1 MAADSD
7 GDLIETVVTCEGD
20 LTDPAFPDRFN
31 YIVKNLCNI
40 LCTGKEESLKVSKV
54 EPWNSVRV
62 TFTIPREAAQRLRL
76 LAQQGDLSLRQ
87 LGILSVQV
95 EGDQVISLTIAG
107 RFNETQE
114 IVLQTE
120 NRQVSNG
127 PGPPPAIDPG
137 PSSAVSG
144 GAVRSVARLL
154 GAAVVASGS
163 GVTQPPSLAATPST
177 PTPGGPVG
185 TTPPPPPRPPDQFR
199 SPNVVAPGSDPIPIP
214 PKNVSVAARPGGY
227 GPFPFA
233 SMTHAAHAMQN
244 RESHHQGSTVAPANS
259 SGTPASAVSSTQTVG
274 TVVASPTGA
283 PRPPSTPTRF
293 PNVPPPPYPGTTGG
307 NLPPSNTPQPASAF
321 ATTPA
326 SGTTP
331 ASVTVAGTS
340 IPIRHPA
347 TSPVANCTPA
357 RPPSGDRPPAPNV
370 ALSSPLLVNLLQN
383 DGSTTPG
390 RMPPPSVD
398 KQRKTKKVTA
408 RRRPMTGEV
417 SSPGGSSPLLSPGS
431 PSSNSSNPDSSQPF
445 PVSPFN
451 ISLPTVPN
459 LNLSPPPIVEG
470 TTAAS
475 RTTSDN
481 SASTHLIPSQSQH
494 LQILHTNSHQNA
506 GQAQAGSIP
515 AGIVRARPQSNG
527 EQAVLGSNHQRATV
541 GPVGNSSVSQP
552 STQLN
557 VQSKHSIM
565 RGSGSGVV
573 GGINS
578 GMARGA
584 TRGPTPQPRTMGAAS
599 HRPPHAQAPP
609 PYPGVQQVPGR
620 MQRPPSAIQ
629 NQQSTVVHNSISH
642 SMHHKTVL
650 SGQYNADF
658 KFASTN
664 VNADTRIGIPGV
676 QVPVVAPTKTT
687 AAATW
692 GQRAQQMTTL
702 QEGTASMAQSV
713 KSSGRDSPT
722 VSESNSTSV
731 TGKKET
737 SQKKERREASP
748 PPPSPPPLTSSGK
761 KRQFLINPLTGHL
774 EPMPSDSS
782 SESEP
787 ELPPEPFFPSFHE
800 RPDSVFSDEEESN
813 VSTVSRKETTDQSD
827 SEATVK
833 STASS
838 IESRSRAGSG
848 ETSQSSMVT
857 SGQASRESVGGP
869 LTFGNGPGEKI
880 KLRLKLEKSEPV
892 MPAYKV
898 DVSFVNV
905 PPMKKA
911 DKTIGGGISGM
922 SGSLGRTFSVGSLS
936 SGVSSNVV
944 SPLTSSGTH
953 VPSGMSGQLGV
964 SGSGEPRVPPLH
976 ISLRGRNAAVVVASR
991 KEEKD
996 GKRFREK
1003 DMSADG
1009 SGMVGSPGSAI
1020 SGSIKSSCP
1029 AGIGVI
1035 HPGGIMGRQPPEKI
1049 NKRSKVNRSR
1059 AREGVLGGVEENR
1072 LKRPSTS
1079 KTPKAKIVK
1088 EATPS
1093 TTLGSMSG
1101 VGHVMSGRSTEEPL
1115 ETSAMRLKTK
1125 LRDLDDVPL
1134 KSRMRDR
1141 NFEEQASKGSG
1152 EIVAGSVTVDMGKL
1166 PPKVHDDHSINRV
1179 HSGSPR
1185 PIDTEGKAGS
1195 LGSLVV
1201 AGAPGAH
1208 RGKRRGEVKKKAGIV
1223 GTSSLTSFLSRK
1235 DHHVSSGEINEG
1247 ESVRVEQGGRGRG
1260 GGDLR
1265 GVGKQVGG
1273 DGLRRMRVAGMFS
1286 SLPSLGTSHGD
1297 VDSVTN
1303 TPRSVVASG
1312 VMCSGASGGGG
1323 SRVHSRREGRSE
1335 SLERTAVPNVD
1346 SSGVSSTGVLRNAR
1360 SVESRYGHSSM
1371 ENGELAVGSLLST
1384 PGAKRSV
1391 GGGAMFG
1398 GREVRGGGV
1407 GALERKVSSESK
1419 MEESKVLHPQGRR
1432 NHPSDKDKDLSF
1444 TDSQGALLAV
1454 KVISRATKSSSP
1466 LPSSSQ
1472 TLTQETTSSGPVK
1485 KEHLHVPS
1493 PFKPSEPVISEHTH
1507 SSVSSTQK
1515 LDGLVYP
1522 PKVDRQKRDIVSGSG
1537 LMFNRDI
1544 SSSNVSE
1551 SKNSSH
1557 SKVENVLQN
1566 PSRPPAGSSAVLP
1579 PVSLP
1584 ITSATGSST
1593 ITNVPSSSKT
1603 PNRTVGMVQ
1612 IPNDV
1617 THGKV
1622 TMPLMSGKSGPNCI
1636 NDKGL
1641 ESHTVSV
1648 NRKGESGCSEKTR
1661 GLSQGQSFSSVKKM
1675 ALDKAKAGKASLVGV
1690 MGGGGGRLVDKST
1703 AKVSQAGAPSEKR
1716 EPSKS
1721 PANSPPL
1728 NPSPSPLPAEM
1739 KSKVSSIS
1747 LDLKGKN
1754 PTPSSVRDMKIK
1766 NPQMMPSVDLNAKR
1780 SLPSSPKKDIKVQ
1793 QVHQHLR
1800 KAIIEETMAMIKK
1813 EHRVMGKTS
1822 PHFIGTEKSSEEK
1835 AVERPSQLPAQQLK
1849 SPISQEFHCET
1860 PFVCEDLP
1868 PEQSITDPAKNA
1880 VESPVPPIVAD
1891 LVLSAKAVTVA
1902 ANGSIEKGVERG
1914 SESPAGTNREE
1925 GGGNTQGEDSGIES
1939 MDALSEKSPN
1949 QGESPCRKEE
1959 KEPESCC
1966 DKPPVVS
1973 SPAVSSVSVPIN
1985 PPKNTSVPSNGA
1997 SVASKTATSDGTSPP
2012 SEESSK
2018 TSHPSKGQASPSYAG
2033 TPQDSGENQL
2043 ERKETSGEVASEQS
2057 GKGSSVAD
2065 AKGAK
2070 MDDAGGQVDEA
2081 PGTNPPCSL
2090 PPSLS
2095 GTNQLSTPA
2104 PLPTSSSSSLPPPIT
2119 SSAASV
2125 TTAPLLL
2132 TSTSPSVTPT
2142 STSSTPVPSNQS
2154 VDSPATHS
2162 AKTVTSVGKSYE
2174 TFKLPTLSDN
2184 NETKEAKGSS
2194 EVCSVENSES
2204 EVLKSAEGTV
2214 APVVTTV
2221 ASRTQLPTAAP
2232 VEISRAPSLQLSNQ
2246 TSIPATT
2253 TTVFAIQPG
2262 VTLSQ
2267 SASVIAATTTGG
2279 RPVGSTSFSVPP
2291 GAKMVPIKLVT
2302 LPKGGQGQSQGG
2314 GATKTL
2320 LEVSIPKSEAGTKGG
2335 GAGGGTMALLPTTAS
2350 PVKVLVSKVSPM
2362 KGPGSAASV
2371 VGQGGVVSGGGPSPQ
2386 GVTAVVVKSVV
2397 VTSTSPSLINMV
2409 SQPMEQAESR
2419 DVPPIH
2425 SGGTQKDLASSGT
2438 IIAVTTASAT
2448 GVGHS
2453 SGVRWSGADELYG
2466 KRSFDSDSKE
2476 CSLGSSGNKTPP
2488 SAISS
2493 PTLEDPQP
2501 IRITP
2506 PLYTYSNPEKHRE
2519 TPSPSLDDGQ
2529 NLLDLEGLDSSVNR
2543 SQSKKESQSSITEVI
2558 ESLLHDEKSAEG
2570 DSISLEAIV
2579 ASNDLIGSSDIPKES
2594 GGDHNYVSRNKG
2606 KEKRLEQLLI
2616 EIPTEA
2622 ESEEKRNAPA
2632 GGHIVGRNTRSSTRL
2647 VSPDGG
2653 VSGTKV
2659 MREGSPLVSRSTP
2672 KVSPKDHKDD
2682 ESVAASGSTVVKCS
2696 PKTNTVSKLSPIPR
2710 ASKRKRQ
2717 ESESSGAS
2725 SVGAKEEQEES
2736 LHATLSGHR
2745 RTDREHRRSAT
2756 PDSSEG
2762 GTPRPIK
2769 RKCSENA
2776 AELIK
2781 ACMGLEEITGL
2792 PKQQQ
2797 QSPSANHPLPPHV
2810 HNKSGVGGSPSLAPP
2825 PVPTTKEDAD
2835 KMRHTGTPPV
2845 GASPSSSGTTLV
2857 SGAGGSEK
2865 QDPDQPP
2872 TRRVGKSRRGGSMA
2886 LEESSDDEPLIEIV
2900 GKGRNAAPFTS
2911 VAAHSL
2917 PAGNSSKGIP
2927 ITPMISIPLSR
2938 AQVRAK
2944 LAQHAHLPITPAK
2957 DEELKDTKTNSR
2969 LNNRTQGKN
2978 QEAANKREIRS
2989 RESSTNTG
2997 SPVVTNPPPRDD
3009 TPMRRSVR
3017 QTGVKAGARERASP
3031 PPKTRGGGGGVTS
3044 RGKESTERSLTEQ
3057 EVNTRRKTR
3066 SSGSSVSE
3074 SELPASKRRRL
3085 SKDK

>member
-40 LCTGKEESLKVSKV
+40 LCTGKEESLRVSKV

-120 NRQVSNG
+120 TRPVSNG

-137 PSSAVSG
+137 PSGTVSG

-154 GAAVVASGS
+154 GAAVVASSS
-163 GVTQPPSLAATPST
+163 GVTQPPSLAAPPSA
-177 PTPGGPVG
+177 PTPGASVG

-274 TVVASPTGA
+274 PVVASPTGA
-283 PRPPSTPTRF
+283 PRTPSTPTRF
-293 PNVPPPPYPGTTGG
+293 PNVPPPPYPGTAGG

-321 ATTPA
+321 AATP
-326 SGTTP
+326 SSSTTP

-347 TSPVANCTPA
+347 PSPVANCTPA
-357 RPPSGDRPPAPNV
+357 RPSSGDRPSAPNV

-383 DGSTTPG
+383 DGGTTPG

-408 RRRPMTGEV
+408 RRRAVAGEV

-431 PSSNSSNPDSSQPF
+431 PSSNSSNPDSSQPL

-451 ISLPTVPN
+451 ISLATVPN
-459 LNLSPPPIVEG
+459 LNLSPPPAVEG
-470 TTAAS
+470 TAAAP
-475 RTTSDN
+475 RTTPDN
-481 SASTHLIPSQSQH
+481 STSSHVLPSQPQH
-494 LQILHTNSHQNA
+494 LQTLHTNSHQNA
-506 GQAQAGSIP
+506 GQAQTASIP
-515 AGIVRARPQSNG
+515 TGIVRARPQTNG
-527 EQAVLGSNHQRATV
+527 DQTALGSNHQRATV
-541 GPVGNSSVSQP
+541 GPSGNASVSQP

-565 RGSGSGVV
+565 RGNSSGVV
-573 GGINS
+573 AGVTS
-578 GMARGA
+578 GLGRGA
-584 TRGPTPQPRTMGAAS
+584 VRGPTPQPRPVGVS
-599 HRPPHAQAPP
+599 PIRPPHSQAPP
-609 PYPGVQQVPGR
+609 PYPGVQQASAR
-620 MQRPPSAIQ
+620 LQRPPSALQ
-629 NQQSTVVHNSISH
+629 NQQSNVVHNSISH
-642 SMHHKTVL
+642 SIHHKTVL

-658 KFASTN
+658 KFTPTS
-664 VNADTRIGIPGV
+664 VSADTRIGIPGV
-676 QVPVVAPTKTT
+676 QAPVVTPTKTT
-687 AAATW
+687 TSATW
-692 GQRAQQMTTL
+692 GQRAQQMNS
-702 QEGTASMAQSV
+702 QNEGTAANVAQTV
-713 KSSGRDSPT
+713 KSGGRDSPT
-722 VSESNSTSV
+722 VSEVNSTSAAS
-731 TGKKET
+731 KKET
-737 SQKKERREASP
+737 SQKKERREANS

-838 IESRSRAGSG
+838 IESRPKAGSG
-848 ETSQSSMVT
+848 ETSQSSLV
-857 SGQASRESVGGP
+857 SVGQSSREIVGGP
-869 LTFGNGPGEKI
+869 LLVGGSGNGPGEKI

-905 PPMKKA
+905 PPIKKA
-911 DKTIGGGISGM
+911 DKTVGGGM
-922 SGSLGRTFSVGSLS
+922 SGSIGRTLSVGSLS
-936 SGVSSNVV
+936 SGVSSSVG
-944 SPLTSSGTH
+944 SPLTSS
-953 VPSGMSGQLGV
+953 VPSGMSGQMGV

-976 ISLRGRNAAVVVASR
+976 ISLRGRNAAVVVGR

-996 GKRFREK
+996 AKRFREK
-1003 DMSADG
+1003 EMGSDS

-1020 SGSIKSSCP
+1020 TGSIKGSCP
-1029 AGIGVI
+1029 TGLGVM
-1035 HPGGIMGRQPPEKI
+1035 HPGGIIGRQPPEKV

-1059 AREGVLGGVEENR
+1059 TKEGVLGGVEENR
-1072 LKRPSTS
+1072 LKRPSAS
-1079 KTPKAKIVK
+1079 KTAKAKVVK

-1093 TTLGSMSG
+1093 STLGSISG
-1101 VGHVMSGRSTEEPL
+1101 VGHVMSGRSAEEPL
-1115 ETSAMRLKTK
+1115 ETSAMRWKAK

-1134 KSRMRDR
+1134 KSRARDR

-1152 EIVAGSVTVDMGKL
+1152 EIVTGSVTVEMGKI
-1166 PPKVHDDHSINRV
+1166 PSKVHDEHSAINRL

-1208 RGKRRGEVKKKAGIV
+1208 RGKRRGEVKKKAGMV
-1223 GTSSLTSFLSRK
+1223 GAPSLSSLLPRK
-1235 DHHVSSGEINEG
+1235 DHHMSAGDIIEG
-1247 ESVRVEQGGRGRG
+1247 ESGRVEQVGRGRG
-1260 GGDLR
+1260 GSGGDLR

-1273 DGLRRMRVAGMFS
+1273 DGLRRIRLTGMFS
-1286 SLPSLGTSHGD
+1286 SLQPMAASHSD
-1297 VDSVTN
+1297 AESVTN
-1303 TPRSVVASG
+1303 TPRSVASG
-1312 VMCSGASGGGG
+1312 VMCSGTSGGGS

-1346 SSGVSSTGVLRNAR
+1346 SGISSTGVLRNAR
-1360 SVESRYGHSSM
+1360 SVEARYGHSSM

-1384 PGAKRSV
+1384 PGAKRNV

-1398 GREVRGGGV
+1398 GREVKGGV
-1407 GALERKVSSESK
+1407 GGVERKVPSESK
-1419 MEESKVLHPQGRR
+1419 TEESKILHPQGRR

-1454 KVISRATKSSSP
+1454 KVISRGTKSSSP

-1472 TLTQETTSSGPVK
+1472 TLSQESTSSGPVK

-1507 SSVSSTQK
+1507 SSVSATQK

-1537 LMFNRDI
+1537 LMFSRDI
-1544 SSSNVSE
+1544 SSSNVSD
-1551 SKNSSH
+1551 SKSSSH
-1557 SKVENVLQN
+1557 GKVDVLQN

-1579 PVSLP
+1579 PMSLP
-1584 ITSATGSST
+1584 VSSATGSST
-1593 ITNVPSSSKT
+1593 ITNAPSSSKA
-1603 PNRTVGMVQ
+1603 PNRTAGMGQ
-1612 IPNDV
+1612 LPNDV
-1617 THGKV
+1617 THAKV
-1622 TMPLMSGKSGPNCI
+1622 SLPIMSGKSGPNCI
-1636 NDKGL
+1636 NDKAV
-1641 ESHTVSV
+1641 ESHSV
-1648 NRKGESGCSEKTR
+1648 NVSRKGESGSSEKTR
-1661 GLSQGQSFSSVKKM
+1661 GLQQGQSFSSAKK
-1675 ALDKAKAGKASLVGV
+1675 LGLEKAKAGKASVPGV
-1690 MGGGGGRLVDKST
+1690 MTGGGRLVDKST
-1703 AKVSQAGAPSEKR
+1703 TKVSQAGAPTEKR
-1716 EPSKS
+1716 ESSKS

-1728 NPSPSPLPAEM
+1728 TPSPSPLPAEV
-1739 KSKVSSIS
+1739 KSKVSTLSI
-1747 LDLKGKN
+1747 DLKGKN
-1754 PTPSSVRDMKIK
+1754 PSPMIREMKLK
-1766 NPQMMPSVDLNAKR
+1766 NPQMISSVDLNAKR
-1780 SLPSSPKKDIKVQ
+1780 SLPSSPKKDMNAQ
-1793 QVHQHLR
+1793 QVHQHIR
-1800 KAIIEETMAMIKK
+1800 KAIETLAMIKK
-1813 EHRVMGKTS
+1813 EHRVIGKSS
-1822 PHFIGTEKSSEEK
+1822 PHFIATEKESEEK
-1835 AVERPSQLPAQQLK
+1835 AVERPSE
-1849 SPISQEFHCET
+1849 EFCET
-1860 PFVCEDLP
+1860 PYVFEDLP
-1868 PEQSITDPAKNA
+1868 PEQSITDPTKSIA
-1880 VESPVPPIVAD
+1880 ESPVPPIVTE
-1891 LVLSAKAVTVA
+1891 LVMSAKAVTVA
-1902 ANGSIEKGVERG
+1902 ANGSMEKGVERG

-1959 KEPESCC
+1959 KDPETCC
-1966 DKPPVVS
+1966 DKTPAVA

-1997 SVASKTATSDGTSPP
+1997 SVASKTAASGGTSPP

-2018 TSHPSKGQASPSYAG
+2018 SSKGHAPPQGGMSHNISGDHSEGKEAG
-2033 TPQDSGENQL
+2033 VEVTPEHPEKMSAVG
-2043 ERKETSGEVASEQS
+2043 
-2057 GKGSSVAD
+2057 D
-2065 AKGAK
+2065 AIGMKP
-2070 MDDAGGQVDEA
+2070 DDAGSQVEETS
-2081 PGTNPPCSL
+2081 GTNPPSSL
-2090 PPSLS
+2090 PPSVSSMGQPL
-2095 GTNQLSTPA
+2095 TTM
-2104 PLPTSSSSSLPPPIT
+2104 PLPTSSSSPLPPVT
-2119 SSAASV
+2119 SSAVSSSPLVVTAS
-2125 TTAPLLL
+2125 
-2132 TSTSPSVTPT
+2132 SPTIPSSSSSSSPPPT
-2142 STSSTPVPSNQS
+2142 SQSADSSSM
-2154 VDSPATHS
+2154 AES
-2162 AKTVTSVGKSYE
+2162 AKTVVPTGKSFE
-2174 TFKLPTLSDN
+2174 ASFKSPMPSDN
-2184 NETKEAKGSS
+2184 SETKESKGSS
-2194 EVCSVENSES
+2194 EVCSVETSES
-2204 EVLKSAEGTV
+2204 DTLRSAGEGTPAV
-2214 APVVTTV
+2214 ATV
-2221 ASRTQLPTAAP
+2221 ASRTPVQPTTS
-2232 VEISRAPSLQLSNQ
+2232 VEVSRAPSIQLSNQ
-2246 TSIPATT
+2246 SPTPATT
-2253 TTVFAIQPG
+2253 TTVYAIQPG

-2267 SASVIAATTTGG
+2267 SASVIAATTSGG
-2279 RPVGSTSFSVPP
+2279 RAVGSTSFSVPP

-2302 LPKGGQGQSQGG
+2302 LPKAGQGQSQGG

-2320 LEVSIPKSEAGTKGG
+2320 LEVSIPKSEAVAKGG
-2335 GAGGGTMALLPTTAS
+2335 SAGSGAVALLPTTAS

-2362 KGPGSAASV
+2362 KGPGSAAV
-2371 VGQGGVVSGGGPSPQ
+2371 VGQGSVVSGGGPSAQ

-2419 DVPPIH
+2419 NVPPVR
-2425 SGGTQKDLASSGT
+2425 SGGIHKDSVSSET
-2438 IIAVTTASAT
+2438 IIAVTTAS

-2466 KRSFDSDSKE
+2466 KRSFESDSKE
-2476 CSLGSSGNKTPP
+2476 CSVGSSGNKTPP
-2488 SAISS
+2488 STISS

-2543 SQSKKESQSSITEVI
+2543 SQSKKESQSSLREAS
-2558 ESLLHDEKSAEG
+2558 EGMLHDEKSTEG
-2570 DSISLEAIV
+2570 DSISLEGIV
-2579 ASNDLIGSSDIPKES
+2579 TSKDLMGSSDAPKES

-2616 EIPTEA
+2616 EIPTES

-2632 GGHIVGRNTRSSTRL
+2632 GGHVVGRNTRSSTRL

-2653 VSGTKV
+2653 VSGTKA
-2659 MREGSPLVSRSTP
+2659 MREGSPLVSRSAP

-2682 ESVAASGSTVVKCS
+2682 ESVPTPGSAIVKCS
-2696 PKTNTVSKLSPIPR
+2696 PKMSSGSKLSPIPR

-2725 SVGAKEEQEES
+2725 SVGAKEDQEES
-2736 LHATLSGHR
+2736 LHVTLPGHR

-2781 ACMGLEEITGL
+2781 ACMGLEEMTGV
-2792 PKQQQ
+2792 PKQQ
-2797 QSPSANHPLPPHV
+2797 QSPSTNHPGPPYPQSKPV
-2810 HNKSGVGGSPSLAPP
+2810 TGGSQTLAPP
-2825 PVPTTKEDAD
+2825 PVPATKEETD
-2835 KMRHTGTPPV
+2835 KMRHAGTPPS
-2845 GASPSSSGTTLV
+2845 GTATSSSGATLV
-2857 SGAGGSEK
+2857 SSTGSSERP
-2865 QDPDQPP
+2865 DTDQPP
-2872 TRRVGKSRRGGSMA
+2872 TRRGGKPRRGGSMA

-2900 GKGRNAAPFTS
+2900 GKGKNPAPYSNVST
-2911 VAAHSL
+2911 HSL
-2917 PAGNSSKGIP
+2917 PAGNSSKGLP
-2927 ITPMISIPLSR
+2927 MTPMISIPMSR
-2938 AQVRAK
+2938 AQLRAK
-2944 LAQHAHLPITPAK
+2944 LAQHAHLPITPTK
-2957 DEELKDTKTNSR
+2957 EEELKDPKTNSR

-2978 QEAANKREIRS
+2978 QEAATKREIRS
-2989 RESSTNTG
+2989 RENTAITG
-2997 SPVVTNPPPRDD
+2997 TPVVTNPPPRDD

-3017 QTGVKAGARERASP
+3017 QTGVKAGTRDRASP
-3031 PPKTRGGGGGVTS
+3031 PPKTRGGGGGMTS
-3044 RGKESTERSLTEQ
+3044 RGKESTEKSLSEQ

-3085 SKDK
+3085 SKEK